1 MNAVHL
7 LLGVQLVKAYTGNM
21 GIAERKE
28 RQRAE
33 LREQI
38 LRVARDIVV
47 KEGFPALSMRKLA
60 DAVEYAPATLYL
72 HFENR
77 EAIAKELCVRGF
89 QDLLAMLEPAAQVE
103 DPLERLPQLAAAYVR
118 FGLEHPETYRLIFM
132 EDPKLSTA
140 LFGDHPEGPGPRSFG
155 VLVQVFVDLLAT
167 GRLEEGTKP
176 EQLAEVL
183 WAGVHGIVSLRL
195 TCTGFPG
202 TPAEELAQVLVTTL
216 LKGLP
221 GLKVGRAQ
229 KKAQ

>member
-1 MNAVHL
+1 MAVRH
-7 LLGVQLVKAYTGNM
+7 VKAYTGNM

-89 QDLLAMLEPAAQVE
+89 QDLLALLEPAAQVE
-103 DPLERLPQLAAAYVR
+103 DPLERLPKLAEAYVR

-140 LFGDHPEGPGPRSFG
+140 LFGENPEGAGPRAFG
-155 VLVQVFVDLLAT
+155 VLVQVFMDLLAA

-183 WAGVHGIVSLRL
+183 WAGVHGIVALKL
-195 TCTGFPG
+195 TCSGFPG
-202 TPAEELAQVLVTTL
+202 SPAEELTQVLVSTL
-216 LKGLP
+216 VRGLP
-221 GLKVGRAQ
+221 GLKAR
-229 KKAQ
+229 

>member
-7 LLGVQLVKAYTGNM
+7 LLGVQWVKAYTGNM

-60 DAVEYAPATLYL
+60 EAVEYAPATLYL

-89 QDLLAMLEPAAQVE
+89 QDLLAMLEPATQVE
-103 DPLERLPQLAAAYVR
+103 DPLERLPKLAEAYVR
-118 FGLEHPETYRLIFM
+118 FGLEHPETYRMIFM

-155 VLVQVFVDLLAT
+155 VLVQVFVDLVAA

-202 TPAEELAQVLVTTL
+202 SPAEELTQVMVSTLVQ
-216 LKGLP
+216 GLP
-221 GLKVGRAQ
+221 GLTTEPAPT
-229 KKAQ
+229 KAR